1 MKQLKKYLVV
11 LPLVLMFML
20 QALPVAVEAEN
31 KNTTSVEEEHTEPID
46 LKLPETITFWATCKF
61 PDKSDDL
68 DIKYP
73 VQPRLSDAKIEKKFT
88 IKYDK
93 VEGDDAQTKANQEG
107 ALAKKKEE
115 LAKEA
120 RKAYYQ
126 SNAEYMVENYIPEYL
141 KKKIAGSFKVKDGWE
156 LNYDGAE
163 NAWAV
168 VLTVELKSVRNKNT
182 FRIRAIDIRNKNVIV
197 EQDMEMKDV
206 ASSLND
212 AEVAFR
218 ELYERNKLKGMTYVK
233 AERNKDLTASD
244 LYYDSKVTP
253 LTVLHILK
261 GRAPLGEVVPLGVL
275 PRNAEEATI
284 LVKEHKVIQG
294 RIRQLATRGYQF
306 DKIVY
311 DDGYRRNPLVREYYD
326 MEGNKVI
333 IEDSL
338 PVLYIYYVPGTP
350 AAANKKVEAA
360 KAEDIQPSVNPPVT
374 AELQAP
380 APAVLGAV
388 TANNPDPNENPNEA
402 HLPATG
408 EQDHIVLLLSS
419 IGLMIVGLVL
429 SKKR

>member
-1 MKQLKKYLVV
+1 MKQLKNYLVV

-20 QALPVAVEAEN
+20 QALPVAVEAEES
-31 KNTTSVEEEHTEPID
+31 KVGTVKDEVVEET
-46 LKLPETITFWATCKF
+46 LGLPAEITLRANCTFL
-61 PDKSDDL
+61 DKSNDL
-68 DIKYP
+68 VIEHLYS
-73 VQPRLSDAKIEKKFT
+73 PRMSDNSFSAKISYQWDITNDEAETNRKK
-88 IKYDK
+88 KAAYDK
-93 VEGDDAQTKANQEG
+93 AYKDTVVP
-107 ALAKKKEE
+107 
-115 LAKEA
+115 AKE
-120 RKAYYQ
+120 KAFKEYY
-126 SNAEYMVENYIPEYL
+126 NALFEDMIKEQVPAYL
-141 KKKIAGSFKVKDGWE
+141 KSRIAGSYEVQDWDTEGYVPGNAYNKVK
-156 LNYDGAE
+156 LL
-163 NAWAV
+163 V
-168 VLTVELKSVRNKNT
+168 TLKVSRNKDT
-182 FRIRAIDIRNKNVIV
+182 FKIRAIDIRNKQEIV
-197 EQDMEMKDV
+197 ALDIEMTEV
-206 ASSLND
+206 ASSLHD
-212 AEVAFR
+212 AETAFR
-218 ELYERNKLKGMTYVK
+218 EKFEGNRLKGMTFVK

-261 GRAPLGEVVPLGVL
+261 GRAPLGEVVPVGLL
-275 PRNAEEATI
+275 PRNTEEANI

-326 MEGNKVI
+326 MDGSKVVV
-333 IEDSL
+333 EDAL

-360 KAEDIQPSVNPPVT
+360 KAEDAKPSENAPVT

-388 TANNPDPNENPNEA
+388 TANNPDPNEA

-419 IGLMIVGLVL
+419 VGLMIVGLFL

>member
-1 MKQLKKYLVV
+1 MKQLKNYLVV

-20 QALPVAVEAEN
+20 QALPVAVEAEESKLEKEEN
-31 KNTTSVEEEHTEPID
+31 DKEVVELGLPKEITLRANCTFLDKSNDLVIEHLYNP
-46 LKLPETITFWATCKF
+46 L
-61 PDKSDDL
+61 KSDDSL
-68 DIKYP
+68 EVKFSYKWQEIKDNKE
-73 VQPRLSDAKIEKKFT
+73 QTDNNKKAARAIALEKASQDAKEKAFKEYYNALFEDM
-88 IKYDK
+88 IKEQ
-93 VEGDDAQTKANQEG
+93 VPA
-107 ALAKKKEE
+107 
-115 LAKEA
+115 
-120 RKAYYQ
+120 
-126 SNAEYMVENYIPEYL
+126 YL
-141 KKKIAGSFKVKDGWE
+141 KSRIAGSYEVQDWDTEGYVPGNAYNKVK
-156 LNYDGAE
+156 LL
-163 NAWAV
+163 V
-168 VLTVELKSVRNKNT
+168 TLKVSRNKDT
-182 FRIRAIDIRNKNVIV
+182 FKIRAIDIRNKQEIV
-197 EQDMEMKDV
+197 ALDIEMTEV
-206 ASSLND
+206 ASSLHD
-212 AEVAFR
+212 AETAFR
-218 ELYERNKLKGMTYVK
+218 EKFEGNRLKGMTFVK

-261 GRAPLGEVVPLGVL
+261 GRAPLGEVVPVGLL
-275 PRNAEEATI
+275 PRNTEEANI

-326 MEGNKVI
+326 MDGNKVVV
-333 IEDSL
+333 EDAL

-360 KAEDIQPSVNPPVT
+360 KAEDAKPSENAPVT

-388 TANNPDPNENPNEA
+388 TANNPDPNEA

-419 IGLMIVGLVL
+419 VGLMVVGLFL

>member
-1 MKQLKKYLVV
+1 MKQLKNYLVV

-20 QALPVAVEAEN
+20 QALPVAVEAEE
-31 KNTTSVEEEHTEPID
+31 TTSVEEENAQTID
-46 LKLPETITFWATCKF
+46 LKLPEKITFWATCKF
-61 PDKSDDL
+61 PDKSEDL
-68 DIKYP
+68 EIKYP
-73 VQPRLSDAKIEKKFT
+73 FEPRISDAKIEKKFT

-93 VEGDDAQTKANQEG
+93 VKDDEAKTKANREKVLTEEVTR
-107 ALAKKKEE
+107 LARD
-115 LAKEA
+115 A

-126 SNAEYMVENYIPEYL
+126 SIAEDMTKNYIPDYL
-141 KKKIAGSFKVKDGWE
+141 KKKISGSFEVDYWKLSYEGVE
-156 LNYDGAE
+156 PESNPA
-163 NAWAV
+163 
-168 VLTVELKSVRNKNT
+168 LTVELKAVRNKNT

-261 GRAPLGEVVPLGVL
+261 GRAPLGEVVPVGLL
-275 PRNAEEATI
+275 PRNTEEANI

-326 MEGNKVI
+326 MDGNKVVV
-333 IEDSL
+333 EDAL

-360 KAEDIQPSVNPPVT
+360 KAEDAKPSENAPVT

-388 TANNPDPNENPNEA
+388 TANNPDPNEA

-419 IGLMIVGLVL
+419 VGLMVVGLFL

>member
-1 MKQLKKYLVV
+1 MKQLKNYLVV

-20 QALPVAVEAEN
+20 QALPVAVEAEESKVGTVKDEIVQETLGLPDEITLRAN
-31 KNTTSVEEEHTEPID
+31 CTFLDKSNDLVIEHPYY
-46 LKLPETITFWATCKF
+46 PR
-61 PDKSDDL
+61 KSDDSISVKISYQW
-68 DIKYP
+68 DIA
-73 VQPRLSDAKIEKKFT
+73 SDDAVTQQNKKT
-88 IKYDK
+88 AYDK
-93 VEGDDAQTKANQEG
+93 AY
-107 ALAKKKEE
+107 KETFIP
-115 LAKEA
+115 AKE
-120 RKAYYQ
+120 KAIKEYY
-126 SNAEYMVENYIPEYL
+126 NALFEDMIKEQVPAYL
-141 KKKIAGSFKVKDGWE
+141 KSRISGSYEVKDWDVTK
-156 LNYDGAE
+156 NYEPGKAKDE
-163 NAWAV
+163 V
-168 VLTVELKSVRNKNT
+168 KLLVTLKVSRNKNT
-182 FRIRAIDIRNKNVIV
+182 FQIRAIDIRNKNVIV
-197 EQDMEMKDV
+197 EHNMEMKDV

-218 ELYERNKLKGMTYVK
+218 ELYEGNKLKGMTYVK

-261 GRAPLGEVVPLGVL
+261 GRAPLGEVVPIGVL

-360 KAEDIQPSVNPPVT
+360 KAEEIQPSENAPVT

-388 TANNPDPNENPNEA
+388 TANNPDPNEA

-419 IGLMIVGLVL
+419 VGLMVVGLFL

>member
-1 MKQLKKYLVV
+1 MKQLKNYLVV

-20 QALPVAVEAEN
+20 QALPVAVEAEES
-31 KNTTSVEEEHTEPID
+31 KVGTVKDEVVEET
-46 LKLPETITFWATCKF
+46 LGLPAEITLRANCTFL
-61 PDKSDDL
+61 DKSNDL
-68 DIKYP
+68 VIEHLYS
-73 VQPRLSDAKIEKKFT
+73 PRMSDNSFSAKISYQWDITNDEAETNRKK
-88 IKYDK
+88 KAAYDK
-93 VEGDDAQTKANQEG
+93 AYKDTVVP
-107 ALAKKKEE
+107 
-115 LAKEA
+115 AKE
-120 RKAYYQ
+120 KAFKEYY
-126 SNAEYMVENYIPEYL
+126 NALFEDMIKEQVPAYL
-141 KKKIAGSFKVKDGWE
+141 KSRIAGSYEVQDWDTEGYVPGNAYNKVK
-156 LNYDGAE
+156 LL
-163 NAWAV
+163 V
-168 VLTVELKSVRNKNT
+168 TLKVSRNKDT
-182 FRIRAIDIRNKNVIV
+182 FKIRAIDIRNKQEIV
-197 EQDMEMKDV
+197 ALDIEMTEV
-206 ASSLND
+206 ASSLHD
-212 AEVAFR
+212 AETAFR
-218 ELYERNKLKGMTYVK
+218 EKFEGNRLKGMTFVK

-261 GRAPLGEVVPLGVL
+261 GRAPLGEVVPVGLL
-275 PRNAEEATI
+275 PRNTEEANI

-326 MEGNKVI
+326 MDGNKVVV
-333 IEDSL
+333 EDAL

-360 KAEDIQPSVNPPVT
+360 KAEDAKPSENAPVT

-388 TANNPDPNENPNEA
+388 TANNPDPNEA

-419 IGLMIVGLVL
+419 VGLMVVGLFL

>member
-1 MKQLKKYLVV
+1 MKQLKNYLVV

-20 QALPVAVEAEN
+20 QALPVAVEAEES
-31 KNTTSVEEEHTEPID
+31 KVGTVKDEVVEET
-46 LKLPETITFWATCKF
+46 LGLPAEITLRANCTFL
-61 PDKSDDL
+61 DKSNDL
-68 DIKYP
+68 VIEHLYS
-73 VQPRLSDAKIEKKFT
+73 PRMSDNSFSAKISYQWDITNDEAETNRKK
-88 IKYDK
+88 KAAYDK
-93 VEGDDAQTKANQEG
+93 AYNETVVP
-107 ALAKKKEE
+107 
-115 LAKEA
+115 AKE
-120 RKAYYQ
+120 KAFKEYY
-126 SNAEYMVENYIPEYL
+126 NALFEDMIKEQVPAYL
-141 KKKIAGSFKVKDGWE
+141 KSRIAGSYEVQDWDTEGYVAGNAYNKVK
-156 LNYDGAE
+156 LL
-163 NAWAV
+163 V
-168 VLTVELKSVRNKNT
+168 TLKVSRNKDT
-182 FRIRAIDIRNKNVIV
+182 FKIRAIDIRNKQEIV
-197 EQDMEMKDV
+197 ALDIEMTEV
-206 ASSLND
+206 ASSLHD
-212 AEVAFR
+212 AETAFR
-218 ELYERNKLKGMTYVK
+218 EKFEGNRLKGMTFVK

-261 GRAPLGEVVPLGVL
+261 GRAPLGEVVPVGLL
-275 PRNAEEATI
+275 PRNTEEANI

-326 MEGNKVI
+326 MDGNKVVV
-333 IEDSL
+333 EDAL

-360 KAEDIQPSVNPPVT
+360 KAEDAKPSENAPVT

-388 TANNPDPNENPNEA
+388 TANNPDPNEA

-419 IGLMIVGLVL
+419 VGLMVVGLFL